1 MWGIWMIFNIILK
14 FSPFTQLGV
23 SESIQRNVPILIAE
37 NKLETVRIN
46 QNNAYGFSWLM
57 GTVLLVAFMLL
68 GPSLLGIDKTYCY
81 LFAPILLFNL
91 ISYNIGIV
99 FRSHNQFKKVGI
111 VSFLSGLLSLISV
124 FLAYKLSFFGFL
136 IGQLVR
142 YILTFLIFYLINKV
156 TLNLEVKLTYIK
168 GLIVDGT
175 PIILIVLSSYLVTL
189 SDRLI
194 IANYFDDKSL
204 GLYGLAYL
212 VINPFLLISGSV
224 NSVLYTSFSSSFG
237 KDKTFLSIGRVFRYT
252 KVLIFIYSACIGLVY
267 LLLPLVTSMFLPDY
281 TDGIDAAKWLLVG
294 HIFYFS
300 GGILTNSYFTLN
312 KQKNRLLIV
321 LLALFVNITM
331 SLILLK
337 YIPDIVSVA
346 LGSVCSFIVLFGGL
360 LFGLRFMSH
369 FRNSDQLKGLGLL
382 ISFLVGGIV
391 ILVFLGAFEFHSNL
405 VIDGLLKVL
414 SFIIVYTVWA
424 FLFNKSDLKKL
435 GV

>member
-1 MWGIWMIFNIILK
+1 
-14 FSPFTQLGV
+14 
-23 SESIQRNVPILIAE
+23 
-37 NKLETVRIN
+37 
-46 QNNAYGFSWLM
+46 
-57 GTVLLVAFMLL
+57 
-68 GPSLLGIDKTYCY
+68 
-81 LFAPILLFNL
+81 
-91 ISYNIGIV
+91 
-99 FRSHNQFKKVGI
+99 GI